1 MNEIVK
7 LPSTL
12 SKTVQVVD
20 RSITHLRPYERNAR
34 THSPAQIKKIAASI
48 KRFGFMNPV
57 LCDQSGRII
66 AGHGRVEAAKLLG
79 MATVPTMAFEH
90 LSAAEIR
97 AYVIADNRL
106 AELAGWDKEILAI
119 ELQSLLSFD
128 NEIDITLTGFD
139 LPEVDFLIQGLAS
152 ADPADDD
159 VEIDENAPLVTQAGD
174 LWLLGPHR
182 LLCGNAL
189 DAGAYGALMGSDL
202 AQVVFTDPPYN
213 VKIDHHVCG
222 LGAVKHQEFAMASG
236 EMSVAEFTTFLTTAF
251 TCLASVTA
259 KGAAVFACM
268 DWRHL
273 REILDAGDS
282 ATWSLKN
289 LCVWNKTNA
298 GMGSLYR
305 SKHELVLV
313 FQNGSGPFINNVEL
327 GANGRYRTNV
337 WDYAGA
343 NSFHTGRMEELTQH
357 PTVKPVAMVADAL
370 LDCSH
375 RGGLVLDPFGG
386 SGTTLLAAERTGR
399 IARLMELEPRYC
411 DVAIRRWEKMTGKE
425 AVLAETG
432 MSFNDTVT
440 IVRKEI
446 GHGA

>member
-119 ELQSLLSFD
+119 ELQSLLEFD
-128 NEIDITLTGFD
+128 HEIDITLTGFE

-159 VEIDENAPLVTQAGD
+159 AEIDEDAPQVTQSWD
-174 LWLLGPHR
+174 LWLLDR
-182 LLCGNAL
+182 K
-189 DAGAYGALMGSDL
+189 S
-202 AQVVFTDPPYN
+202 VV
-213 VKIDHHVCG
+213 
-222 LGAVKHQEFAMASG
+222 
-236 EMSVAEFTTFLTTAF
+236 
-251 TCLASVTA
+251 
-259 KGAAVFACM
+259 
-268 DWRHL
+268 
-273 REILDAGDS
+273 
-282 ATWSLKN
+282 
-289 LCVWNKTNA
+289 
-298 GMGSLYR
+298 
-305 SKHELVLV
+305 
-313 FQNGSGPFINNVEL
+313 
-327 GANGRYRTNV
+327 
-337 WDYAGA
+337 
-343 NSFHTGRMEELTQH
+343 
-357 PTVKPVAMVADAL
+357 
-370 LDCSH
+370 
-375 RGGLVLDPFGG
+375 
-386 SGTTLLAAERTGR
+386 
-399 IARLMELEPRYC
+399 
-411 DVAIRRWEKMTGKE
+411 
-425 AVLAETG
+425 
-432 MSFNDTVT
+432 
-440 IVRKEI
+440 
-446 GHGA
+446 